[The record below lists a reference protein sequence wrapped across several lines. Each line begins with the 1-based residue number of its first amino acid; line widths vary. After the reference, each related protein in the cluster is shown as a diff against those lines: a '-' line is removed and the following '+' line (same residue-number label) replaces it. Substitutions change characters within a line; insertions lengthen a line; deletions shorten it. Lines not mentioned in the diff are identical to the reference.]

1 MDLMAMATQELS
13 RKLGVQVEPAQLQAA
28 VSSLLGGSKGGI
40 DLAGLASKMG
50 ASGDLSG
57 ILNSWLSDGGNASI
71 SADSINKLLGQAKV
85 SEFAQ
90 QLGVQ
95 PEAAAASLSDVLP
108 QIMDKG
114 SSGGKLL
121 ESVGGLDGLMG
132 AARSFLK

>member
-1 MDLMAMATQELS
+1 MDLMAIATQELS
-13 RKLGVQVEPAQLQAA
+13 KKLGVQVEPAQLQAA
-28 VSSLLGGSKGGI
+28 ISSLMGGSKGGI

-57 ILNSWLSDGGNASI
+57 ILDSWLGDGGNASI
-71 SADSINKLLGQAKV
+71 SPDSVSKLLGQANV
-85 SEFAQ
+85 SEFASK
-90 QLGVQ
+90 LGVQ

-108 QIMDKG
+108 QLMDKS

-121 ESVGGLDGLMG
+121 QSVGGMDGLMG

>member
-1 MDLMAMATQELS
+1 MASQELTK
-13 RKLGVQVEPAQLQAA
+13 KLGIQVEPAQLQSA

-57 ILNSWLSDGGNASI
+57 ILDSWLGDGANASI
-71 SADSINKLLGQAKV
+71 SADSVSKLLGEAKV
-85 SEFAQ
+85 SEFAN

-108 QIMDKG
+108 QIMDKS

-121 ESVGGLDGLMG
+121 ESVGGMEGLMG